1 MEPFIRSDQ
10 YNFIRTQIQVL
21 VNAHS
26 SVNDKVVLHALKSL
40 SNEKIFH
47 LFSDLTEEQQQLL
60 SPISTIKDKSEA
72 EKILAQIKPFVFP
85 FKKISDQAIKK
96 LFPKAKK
103 LKTPILEN
111 LDLTEITYLGWDDIG
126 SNKKYIVTY
135 YNQKLIGLQ
144 GTFHPVNKKGICTF
158 CHKLEE
164 IGMFMTKTKGTEQG
178 TFTKRGNYICQDSG
192 KCNLNLTSVNRLN
205 DFIQLVNG

>member
-26 SVNDKVVLHALKSL
+26 TVNDRIVLRALKSL
-40 SNEKIFH
+40 THEKVFTMFPDIN
-47 LFSDLTEEQQQLL
+47 EEQIQLL
-60 SPISTIKDKSEA
+60 SPIITIKDKSEA
-72 EKILAQIKPFVFP
+72 EKVLAQIKPYVFP
-85 FKKISDQAIKK
+85 FKKISEQAIKK

-144 GTFHPVNKKGICTF
+144 GTFNLVNKKGICTF
-158 CHKLEE
+158 CHKFEE
-164 IGMFMTKTKGTEQG
+164 IGMFMTKTKGSEQG
-178 TFTKRGNYICQDSG
+178 TFTKRGNYICQDSK
-192 KCNLNLTSVNRLN
+192 KCNQNITSLDKLH

>member
-26 SVNDKVVLHALKSL
+26 TVNDRVVLRALKSL
-40 SNEKIFH
+40 TQEKVFTMFSNIN
-47 LFSDLTEEQQQLL
+47 EEQIELL
-60 SPISTIKDKSEA
+60 SPINSIEDKSEA
-72 EKILAQIKPFVFP
+72 EKVLSQIKPYVYP
-85 FKKISDQAIKK
+85 FKKVSEQAIKK

-135 YNQKLIGLQ
+135 YDQTLIGLQ
-144 GTFHPVNKKGICTF
+144 GTFSVVNKKGICTF
-158 CHKLEE
+158 CHKFEV
-164 IGMFMTKTKGTEQG
+164 IGMFMTTTKGSEQG
-178 TFTKRGNYICQDSG
+178 TFIKRGNYICQDSRN
-192 KCNLNLTSVNRLN
+192 CNQNITSLNKLH
-205 DFIQLVNG
+205 DFIQLVTR